1 MTEYRLLPGFSQ
13 TAGAWDAVCAVLPAS
28 ARARPLDIHARRS
41 FEETARAFVPEGPG
55 VWAGYS
61 MGGRLALWIALEHP
75 ELVEALALISTN
87 PGINDDRQRLARRDS
102 DEELAGFIE
111 SSGRDAFFDR
121 WLAQPLFSG
130 LDPVA
135 ARQHRLTSAPE
146 LASQLRTLGQGAQQ
160 SMWDRLPELSMPVTV
175 IAGARD
181 ERYAAIAGQTAADIG
196 SNGELHLVPGAG
208 HALLQEAPAAVA
220 SILSAL

>member
-13 TAGAWDAVCAVLPAS
+13 TAGAWDAVCAALPDS

-41 FEETARAFVPEGPG
+41 FEETAGSLVPEGRG

-61 MGGRLALWIALEHP
+61 MGGRLALWIALQHP
-75 ELVEALALISTN
+75 ELVKALALISTN
-87 PGINDDRQRLARRDS
+87 PGISDDRQRRARRDS
-102 DEELAGFIE
+102 DEEWAGFIE
-111 SSGRDAFFDR
+111 TGGPDAFFDR

-146 LASQLRTLGQGAQQ
+146 LANQLRTLGQGAQQ
-160 SMWDRLPELSMPVTV
+160 SLWDRLAELSMPVAV

-181 ERYAAIAGQTAADIG
+181 ERYAAIAGQTATGIG
-196 SNGELHLVPGAG
+196 SNGELHIIPGAG
-208 HALLQEAPAAVA
+208 HALLQEAPTAVA
-220 SILSAL
+220 GILSAL

>member
-1 MTEYRLLPGFSQ
+1 MRHCRTRREPDRSTF
-13 TAGAWDAVCAVLPAS
+13 
-28 ARARPLDIHARRS
+28 RARQS
-41 FEETARAFVPEGPG
+41 FEETAGAFVPEGRG
-55 VWAGYS
+55 IWAGYS

-87 PGINDDRQRLARRDS
+87 PGISDDRQRRARRDS
-102 DEELAGFIE
+102 DEELAGLIE
-111 SSGRDAFFDR
+111 SGGRDAFFDR

-146 LASQLRTLGQGAQQ
+146 LANQLRTLGQGTQE
-160 SMWDRLPELSMPVTV
+160 SLWDRLPELSMPVAV
-175 IAGARD
+175 IAGGRD

-196 SNGELHLVPGAG
+196 SNAELHIVPGAG

-220 SILSAL
+220 GILSAL

>member
-1 MTEYRLLPGFSQ
+1 MTDYRLLPGFSQ
-13 TAGAWDAVCAVLPAS
+13 TAGAWDAVCAALPHS
-28 ARARPLDIHARRS
+28 ARARPLDIPALRS
-41 FEETARAFVPEGPG
+41 FEETAGAFVPEGSG

-87 PGINDDRQRLARRDS
+87 PGINDDRQRRVRRDS

-111 SSGRDAFFDR
+111 SSGHDAFFDR

-146 LASQLRTLGQGAQQ
+146 LANQLRTLGQGAQQ
-160 SMWDRLPELSMPVTV
+160 PLWDRLPELSMPVAV
-175 IAGARD
+175 VAGARD
-181 ERYAAIAGQTAADIG
+181 ERYAAIAGQTAAGIG
-196 SNGELHLVPGAG
+196 SNGKLHLVPGAG

-220 SILSAL
+220 DILSAL